1 MVGMQINT
9 YIVAYLVL
17 TSFFTALNLALNEL
31 NIVNVRLRWLFDSF
45 NQLPQLQ
52 HSYVV
57 LLICKIIRPNH
68 HIKRYYSIQQHK
80 TIRIT
85 L

>member
-57 LLICKIIRPNH
+57 LVNLQNNKTKSSHKKI
-68 HIKRYYSIQQHK
+68 
-80 TIRIT
+80 

>member
-1 MVGMQINT
+1 MVRMQINT

-57 LLICKIIRPNH
+57 LVNLQNNKTKSSHKKI
-68 HIKRYYSIQQHK
+68 
-80 TIRIT
+80 